1 MKRVDYSELSWRP
14 IAVYA
19 VLGLLVLVAVGAGY
33 WRDSQD
39 RLHDAWPQVP
49 GRPIGTRIV
58 KESPTPRFRVTMYV
72 GECSVEYTVG
82 SKRYAVWVGAGY
94 LDPDPKLVSDKMEEC
109 PVSHW
114 VVHYNPSDPAD
125 GYASRDINFQ

>member
-1 MKRVDYSELSWRP
+1 
-14 IAVYA
+14 
-19 VLGLLVLVAVGAGY
+19 
-33 WRDSQD
+33 
-39 RLHDAWPQVP
+39 
-49 GRPIGTRIV
+49 
-58 KESPTPRFRVTMYV
+58 MYV

-94 LDPDPKLVSDKMEEC
+94 LDPDPKFVSDKMEEC